1 MRERVLDITCAR
13 RVKSFLKMAVVW
25 RAIKKQ
31 NKPPVTAVANKSA
44 VKKNKKSFTE
54 IFAFKILAFKF
65 VPRSKDRSDFPAL
78 AFRSVQLGAQALD
91 VLVNRARVAVVIH
104 SPNVV
109 QKLFA

>member
-44 VKKNKKSFTE
+44 VKKNKNSFAE
-54 IFAFKILAFKF
+54 ILAFKF
-65 VPRSKDRSDFPAL
+65 VPRSKNCGDFPTL
-78 AFRSVQLGAQALD
+78 VRHRVQLGAQALY
-91 VLVNRARVAVVIH
+91 VLVNSAGVAVVIH
-104 SPNVV
+104 SPNIV
-109 QKLFA
+109 Q